1 MSSLEVEQPIFA
13 FEKDYLK
20 ISNLF
25 REFQKEEEEK
35 KITTCFKFSFF
46 FLNRR
51 NVRNLYLWKNL
62 SLLLLFLLVFF
73 EK

>member
-35 KITTCFKFSFF
+35 KSQLVSNSLF

>member
-46 FLNRR
+46 F
-51 NVRNLYLWKNL
+51 K
-62 SLLLLFLLVFF
+62 SKKCPKFIFMEEFIPPPPFSFSFL
-73 EK
+73 